1 MSTTESCAP
10 QHDSSNS
17 GLCCI
22 CLESLDTPG
31 LGCQTLGCGH
41 KLHEKCVSEMR
52 RLGASASCPICR
64 RGDDD
69 LAPVGRMFDEA
80 VALFL
85 RARYVEAFPLLSRIC
100 DLDPQHTNALSLMAT
115 CFQGGIGVHK
125 NEDRATELK
134 ERLSKLDNACQ
145 HVFLYD
151 KYMRMG
157 RQHEAEEQVP
167 LMIET
172 CLERGV
178 QLEASFWQ
186 ARLAQIRGDATQAE
200 RMFWVAHWQG
210 SALAT
215 YELLIMHFD
224 RNDWKQ
230 AEKLALHTVL
240 RPVADLIA
248 GLCEAHR
255 IQAMN
260 ILGHCYLNQNRLNEA
275 KDAYL
280 CAMLQGCDVAF
291 GNLRD
296 VLAIIFHNHPQGS
309 MTKGLHD
316 YLVALLGCLREGAD
330 AGQPPNLLAIED
342 LHQLNATVQIRNL
355 RSEAGKHLNGK
366 TGIVLGIDPHG
377 PPSDRLAV
385 AISGLGT
392 KLIKRSNLKTV
403 SAPPRPPSE
412 DLLRKLI
419 GALTASTPQD
429 RQDGSVGCK
438 AQEAAISDAT
448 LMDAILRSSVPDE
461 PLPVVIL
468 EYSKH
473 NEWFRDVFAESPQL
487 ENIRQALQICGFR
500 IELESGAKCVMR
512 PEHVKA
518 VLQDVCERGEV
529 LDRRHVVV
537 SADLEDIVK
546 DVIEEAR
553 QSVSRK
559 ERGSFKLKG
568 RTEVDVSTSSGS
580 CTSSFASSLDAGFVL
595 VKRTFIHV
603 QLPSSVRS
611 VSSVRPATM

>member
-215 YELLIMHFD
+215 Y
-224 RNDWKQ
+224 
-230 AEKLALHTVL
+230 
-240 RPVADLIA
+240 
-248 GLCEAHR
+248 
-255 IQAMN
+255 
-260 ILGHCYLNQNRLNEA
+260 
-275 KDAYL
+275 
-280 CAMLQGCDVAF
+280 
-291 GNLRD
+291 
-296 VLAIIFHNHPQGS
+296 
-309 MTKGLHD
+309 
-316 YLVALLGCLREGAD
+316 VALLGCLREGAD